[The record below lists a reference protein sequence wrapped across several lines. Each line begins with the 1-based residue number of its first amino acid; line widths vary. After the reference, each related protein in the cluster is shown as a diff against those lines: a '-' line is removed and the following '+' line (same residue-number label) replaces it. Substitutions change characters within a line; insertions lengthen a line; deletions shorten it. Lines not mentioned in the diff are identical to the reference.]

1 MRSARTWFA
10 IPAAVLAAVIAACA
24 GGAPGSTGTA
34 AAPTADAGRPQVVI
48 QSPPANAQVVVGT
61 AVEVVTTGVDAIGV
75 GRIDLRV
82 NGLAISSAET
92 PIGGQQSFSA
102 VHLWIPAV
110 PGSVQLSAVAY
121 RVDGA
126 PSDEHAIAITVL
138 DAGSSVAAY
147 PTYGAALPSYRAS
160 AVPSDYAQP
169 TYKANP
175 TYGANPTYI
184 AGATPTYDAGATP
197 TYYAGATPTYVAA
210 TPTYGATPTYSASPT
225 DQVAPPDAPH
235 AFAIPFNGAAELSE
249 YISYPGGD
257 VEDVVNWSV
266 TGMSQT
272 PPQHA
277 GTLNMFA
284 TCEGTGANGVRFKVG
299 TQEFGCGEQII
310 VAQLVTFNSNTGQVK
325 ITATAAGYVRWTLN
339 ANVAPG
345 Q

>member
-10 IPAAVLAAVIAACA
+10 IPAAVLAAVIAGCA
-24 GGAPGSTGTA
+24 GGAASSSSTPG
-34 AAPTADAGRPQVVI
+34 PTADAGKPQVVI

-102 VHLWIPAV
+102 VHLWVPAV
-110 PGSVQLSAVAY
+110 QGSVQLSAVAY
-121 RVDGA
+121 RIDGA

-138 DAGSSVAAY
+138 GVGSSVAAY

-160 AVPSDYAQP
+160 AVPPDYAQP

-175 TYGANPTYI
+175 TYGANPTYAAGATPTYN

-197 TYYAGATPTYVAA
+197 TYVAATPTYVAA
-210 TPTYGATPTYSASPT
+210 SPTYSTSPT

-235 AFAIPFNGAAELSE
+235 AFAIPFDGANELSE
-249 YISYPGGD
+249 YVSYPGGD

-284 TCEGTGANGVRFKVG
+284 TCEGTGTAGVRFKVG

-310 VAQLVTFNSNTGQVK
+310 VARLVTFDGHTGQVK
-325 ITATAAGYVRWTLN
+325 VTATVAGYVRWTLN